1 MAETPKET
9 PEPLEE
15 PESVKSALER
25 AAEGKPDRRFAIS
38 LIVTGGAPSQH
49 YRFEFAARGTGTLAA
64 RLSCEPSD
72 RQGRSDERLEP
83 AELAELARGVLA
95 SGVLD
100 TPAEPPRFL
109 PDTLVGILD
118 ITSGTTRFRRYFAAD
133 REQADVQDAG
143 PPPGLAKAAD
153 AIYALGAKRMG
164 KRSVKP

>member
-15 PESVKSALER
+15 PESVKPALER

-38 LIVTGGAPSQH
+38 LVVTGGAPSQR
-49 YRFEFAARGTGTLAA
+49 YRFEFAARGTGTFSAQ
-64 RLSCEPSD
+64 LSDEPAD
-72 RQGRSDERLEP
+72 QRERSEERLES
-83 AELAELARGVLA
+83 AELAGLARDVLA

-100 TPAEPPRFL
+100 TPADPPRFL

-133 REQADVQDAG
+133 REQADVQAAV

-153 AIYALGAKRMG
+153 AVYALGAKRMG
-164 KRSVKP
+164 RRTVKP